1 MPSSPKCWDADK
13 TYTVKILG
21 GSFPIDEGTT
31 QVGPF
36 LLYCCGDKDCFPVA
50 CDQLVGTVYGWL
62 YVPAGN
68 LFDAEQGA
76 TAKAIGDAFGIS
88 KEWVR
93 LHYRSNKRP
102 TSRTAMGAMAMLSLL
117 LTMASSAQA
126 EGSWCLNKGGT
137 GSTNCGYYSYQQCM
151 ASVSGGTSF
160 CTQNGFYQN
169 YPARRTLRR

>member
-1 MPSSPKCWDADK
+1 
-13 TYTVKILG
+13 
-21 GSFPIDEGTT
+21 
-31 QVGPF
+31 
-36 LLYCCGDKDCFPVA
+36 
-50 CDQLVGTVYGWL
+50 
-62 YVPAGN
+62 
-68 LFDAEQGA
+68 
-76 TAKAIGDAFGIS
+76 
-88 KEWVR
+88 VR

-117 LTMASSAQA
+117 LTMAGSAQA

>member
-1 MPSSPKCWDADK
+1 M
-13 TYTVKILG
+13 
-21 GSFPIDEGTT
+21 
-31 QVGPF
+31 
-36 LLYCCGDKDCFPVA
+36 
-50 CDQLVGTVYGWL
+50 GTVYGWL
-62 YVPAGN
+62 YVPTGN

-117 LTMASSAQA
+117 LTMANSAQA

-137 GSTNCGYYSYQQCM
+137 GSTNCGYYSYQQWR
-151 ASVSGGTSF
+151 SGI
-160 CTQNGFYQN
+160 
-169 YPARRTLRR
+169 

>member
-1 MPSSPKCWDADK
+1 VLAHSW
-13 TYTVKILG
+13 Y
-21 GSFPIDEGTT
+21 
-31 QVGPF
+31 
-36 LLYCCGDKDCFPVA
+36 LLYCCGDEDCFPVA
-50 CDQLVGTVYGWL
+50 CDQLVGTVYGRL
-62 YVPAGN
+62 YVPTGN

-117 LTMASSAQA
+117 LTMAGSAQA